1 MARRSR
7 LNKGRL
13 SAWAAVACLA
23 AVPLSAPA
31 AACLKSNAEAQSAQG
46 VLTIGR
52 AKDAAGRPERP
63 YILRLAADA
72 CLDAEDPEYAVKATR
87 TIHVYPADEKAE
99 PQFKRLVG
107 KAVTVSGNPFA
118 AHTSHHHAPI
128 VMSVS
133 AIAPRPGR

>member
-1 MARRSR
+1 MRSR
-7 LNKGRL
+7 LNKARL
-13 SAWAAVACLA
+13 VAWAGVACLA
-23 AVPLSAPA
+23 AMSLSAPA
-31 AACLKSNAEAQSAQG
+31 AAACMKSNAEAQSAQG

-72 CLDAEDPEYAVKATR
+72 CLDADDPEYAVKATR

-107 KAVTVSGNPFA
+107 KAVTVSGNPFS

-133 AIAPRPGR
+133 AIGPRPGR